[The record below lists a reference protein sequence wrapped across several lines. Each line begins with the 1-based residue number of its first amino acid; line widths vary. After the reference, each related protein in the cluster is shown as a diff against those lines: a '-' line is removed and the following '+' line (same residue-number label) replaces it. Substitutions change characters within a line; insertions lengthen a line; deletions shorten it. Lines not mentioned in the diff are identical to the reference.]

1 MGPLNVSREMLQQHS
16 SLKTIKKKLVRK
28 ALDMIRKLAESDEE
42 ESEDETEDSDAEE
55 KEAGESKYDKFWNE
69 FGKAIKLGIIE
80 DSSNRTRLA
89 KLLRFQTSKSG
100 DKLISLEDYVANMK
114 PEQKQIYY
122 LAGSSKE
129 EIAGSPFLEKLLKK
143 DLEVIFFTDPID
155 EYVMQNLTEF
165 DDKKFANASKEDLK
179 FDDRDDEEKAKEK
192 AVKEEFKDL
201 TKWWKTML
209 GSEEVEAVKV
219 SNRLSTSPCI
229 VVTSKYGWS
238 ANMERIMKAQALSDD
253 SRSNYMKGRKTLE
266 INPRHPIIKELKEK
280 QAENEDSET
289 TKLIATLLY
298 ETALLES
305 GFMVDDTKGFA
316 TRMST
321 MIKSSLDIDPD
332 AEVEEEE
339 EEEEE
344 EVAEEEEEEES
355 EEEEVEEEEEVK
367 DEL

>member
-100 DKLISLEDYVANMK
+100 DKLISLEEYVANMK
-114 PEQKQIYY
+114 PDQKQIYY
-122 LAGSSKE
+122 LAGGSKE
-129 EIAGSPFLEKLLKK
+129 EVASSPFLEKLLKK
-143 DLEVIFFTDPID
+143 DLEVIYFTDPID

-165 DDKKFANASKEDLK
+165 DDKKFANASKEELK
-179 FDDRDDEEKAKEK
+179 FGDKDDEEKAKEK
-192 AVKEEFKDL
+192 AIKEEFKDL
-201 TKWWKTML
+201 TKWWKTAI
-209 GSEEVEAVKV
+209 GSDEVEAVKV

-266 INPRHPIIKELKEK
+266 INPRHPIIKDLKEK
-280 QAENEDSET
+280 HEEDEGSESVR
-289 TKLIATLLY
+289 LIANLLY
-298 ETALLES
+298 ETALVES
-305 GFMVDDTKGFA
+305 GFGIDDTKAFA
-316 TRMST
+316 GRMSA
-321 MIKSSLDIDPD
+321 MLKSAMDIDPD
-332 AEVEEEE
+332 AEVDEEEEEPEEEETPEE

-344 EVAEEEEEEES
+344 EVEED
-355 EEEEVEEEEEVK
+355 EEEEVK